1 MDILIKTDRRPV
13 SGIRSMLFL
22 IAAIFLL
29 PGCSSASDTEIPD
42 PEPPGPEPLETGT
55 LLPDNITLVAR
66 VTGRSESGETIPN
79 PNRTDARFN
88 IGRTDY
94 NNMWDAG
101 NGTVMCAFGDNFD
114 YGGGNWKSNAI
125 ALSSDRDLTDGLYYS
140 GMLMDG
146 A

>member
-1 MDILIKTDRRPV
+1 M
-13 SGIRSMLFL
+13 
-22 IAAIFLL
+22 
-29 PGCSSASDTEIPD
+29 
-42 PEPPGPEPLETGT
+42 
-55 LLPDNITLVAR
+55 AR

-146 A
+146 NAVKEIVVSRAKTGQYLDGSEYESRGL